1 MNSTTRRDFARC
13 VALAGAGMLGR
24 ERAVASP
31 NRPALCLFSKHLP
44 KLNYAELAHTM
55 QPEYEPADESALSR
69 DFAFLRKQ
77 VDAAYGDVS

>member
-1 MNSTTRRDFARC
+1 MNSTTRRDFARS
-13 VALAGAGMLGR
+13 VALASAGMLGR

-55 QPEYEPADESALSR
+55 YAAYEPADESALSR